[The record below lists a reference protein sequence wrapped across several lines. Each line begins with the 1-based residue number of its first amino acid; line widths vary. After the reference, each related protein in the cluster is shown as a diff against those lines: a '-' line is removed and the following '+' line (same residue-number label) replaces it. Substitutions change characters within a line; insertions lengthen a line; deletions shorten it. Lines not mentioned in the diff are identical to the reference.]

1 MWLCLE
7 CLLCHR
13 VLATGDFLYRQAEVN
28 HAVSLGVVVLVAG
41 SFLEEEGYIA
51 ILLQAHGTVRTLNRT
66 QLLAL
71 GPSVGNVG
79 RGIGSCWRDL
89 FVPNCYITTVV
100 MAGATLG
107 LELQKELDHST
118 ICLLCIDTEHF
129 TIGTI
134 LTTILATIHCL
145 VPDTAACSLVGIGKD
160 IERTSALTT
169 GTEQNLSVGKNVD
182 LGFRCKGYG
191 SLIASLPLPKKN
203 ENRCVRC

>member
-1 MWLCLE
+1 MIYENDYMVFTYFSFQFTYASSFLHTGILALGY
-7 CLLCHR
+7 LLNSE
-13 VLATGDFLYRQAEVN
+13 AEVN
-28 HAVSLGVVVLVAG
+28 HAVTFGVVVVVAG

-79 RGIGSCWRDL
+79 RGIGSCWRNL
-89 FVPNCYITTVV
+89 FVPDGYITTVV

-107 LELQKELDHST
+107 LGLQKELDHST

-134 LTTILATIHCL
+134 LTIILATIHCL
-145 VPDTAACSLVGIGKD
+145 VPDTAACSLVGS
-160 IERTSALTT
+160 RSR
-169 GTEQNLSVGKNVD
+169 Q
-182 LGFRCKGYG
+182 
-191 SLIASLPLPKKN
+191 
-203 ENRCVRC
+203 

>member
-1 MWLCLE
+1 MK
-7 CLLCHR
+7 
-13 VLATGDFLYRQAEVN
+13 TGKSFLYAGIFAFGYLLNCEAEVH
-28 HAVSLGVVVLVAG
+28 HAVTFGVVVAITR
-41 SFLEEEGYIA
+41 SFLEEEGYVA

-89 FVPNCYITTVV
+89 FVPNGYITTVV
-100 MAGATLG
+100 MAGATLRLG
-107 LELQKELDHST
+107 LQKELDHST

-134 LTTILATIHCL
+134 LTTILATIHSL

-160 IERTSALTT
+160 IERT
-169 GTEQNLSVGKNVD
+169 
-182 LGFRCKGYG
+182 
-191 SLIASLPLPKKN
+191 IPLELFKW
-203 ENRCVRC
+203 